1 MKKVFLFVFCLVLF
15 SFNQSQ
21 AQKKNAGVTKP
32 ATSKTLIVKT
42 QPNAIVWLD
51 EVRRGYTDENGRIE
65 LKSMTNKSHELRV
78 RAKGFRETTITIAP
92 PFRNEVSVKLVQTT
106 DESERLF
113 QEAEEA
119 REKAKVDDERDA
131 AIELYRNSL
140 KLRPNN
146 SAAHVGIARL
156 MMSLGEYEDALEEIK
171 SARKLRPNYAE
182 ASVVEGRI
190 YVKMYEE
197 ESAVASFQR
206 AIREA
211 KGYQPEALTA
221 WAFIYEE
228 NVQYEEAAIQLK
240 AALSQLYDTEPILY
254 VKLGEYYEK
263 LDRFKEAITAYEKY
277 LAVAPNGE
285 QATAIRSFI
294 DQLKRQA
301 TEQGGKP

>member
-1 MKKVFLFVFCLVLF
+1 VKKFYLLLFCFVLF
-15 SFNQSQ
+15 SFSHLR
-21 AQKKNAGVTKP
+21 AQKKNAAVTKP
-32 ATSKTLIVKT
+32 AANKTLVVKT

-51 EVRRGYTDENGRIE
+51 EVRRGYTDENGRLE
-65 LKSMTNKSHELRV
+65 LKSMSNKTHALRV
-78 RAKGFRETTITIAP
+78 RAKGFKETTITITP
-92 PFRNEVSVKLVQTT
+92 PFRSEINVKLLQIT
-106 DESERLF
+106 EEAERLF

-119 REKAKVDDERDA
+119 REKAKADDERDA
-131 AIELYRNSL
+131 AIELYRSSL

-146 SAAHVGIARL
+146 AAAHVGIARL
-156 MMSLGEYEDALEEIK
+156 MLSLGEYEDALEEIK
-171 SARKLRPNYAE
+171 SARKLRPAYSE
-182 ASVVEGRI
+182 ASAVEGRI

-228 NVQYEEAAIQLK
+228 NLQYEEAAIQLK

-263 LDRFKEAITAYEKY
+263 LERFKEAIAAYEKY
-277 LAVAPNGE
+277 LAISPNGE

-294 DQLKRQA
+294 DQLKRQIA
-301 TEQGGKP
+301 GQP